1 MKAEACHCALM
12 GPNNLYTRGVWDR
25 PNPDSGI
32 WGCRKHQFLKGKRP
46 RIRAPEVKC
55 TNTLLYSKKDS
66 HNYKQLLLLFPAC
79 NYLPEQQCLRKPREN
94 AAEMVKDLKGELT
107 VQKTWGR

>member
-1 MKAEACHCALM
+1 MQKTPVPE
-12 GPNNLYTRGVWDR
+12 
-25 PNPDSGI
+25 
-32 WGCRKHQFLKGKRP
+32 RKETKNQSPGS
-46 RIRAPEVKC
+46 EMYY
-55 TNTLLYSKKDS
+55 NTLLYSKKDS